1 MANKKISELE
11 SRASLS
17 LSDLMAVGD
26 PSTGYLYKTTIS
38 DLKTLTGA
46 GVVSFNGRFGTVNP
60 AEGDYTLTQL
70 GDVIITSA
78 ANNDVLKYNGSNW
91 VNTQLYTGTV
101 AQYIDGTGAYQTFPT
116 LLSSD
121 RLVTNV
127 RNTSGATITKGTV
140 VYLNG
145 SSGTLPTIAKAQ
157 ANAEST
163 STGTYG
169 VVQDNIANNANG
181 YVVVI
186 GNLTALDTS
195 AFNAGDI
202 LWLSPTVAGGYT
214 TTKPVAPNHAVYV
227 GIVTRSSNTQG
238 TIEVKIQNG
247 YELDELHNVLIT
259 SVANNDV
266 LVYETASSLWKNKAF
281 STLSTDTLDSVTG
294 RGNTTANSITV
305 GSVSA
310 AGLSNLLGQ
319 IRTFATTGNTY
330 IGATPGSAT
339 DAGYKL
345 DVNGTIRSTG
355 AFYGTQLLTGSHSFR
370 DQMYITATTDGWTKQ
385 NAYNAA
391 SAFALGFVGDLRFAP
406 SAAIKAVFSFNGSY
420 SNNGTIYHG
429 DSSLIKIFTGDAMGN
444 TIGATNINGYGIN
457 LMPTLNYTTGTS
469 NFTGIYY
476 NPTLTATTGLTHYA
490 MNLVAGLVR
499 MGTLAGTGSRM
510 VVADSAGN
518 LSTQAIPDL
527 TGYVTLDSFQTIT
540 ASKTFSVGFSLAS
553 AGGSNQLTSFA
564 NANSIHSGSA
574 GSNIFG
580 FNNSNNIYFGKGLSN
595 GGVIAWN
602 NSVVRSYTLPNADG
616 TLALTSDIPSVAG
629 VYLPLSGG
637 TLTGALNGTS
647 ATFSGDVQ
655 GANGYFSTKV
665 GIGTNNYVARLNVQT
680 TDIRIEFDQIN
691 STTGY
696 LEVLNPSRSVTNYFS
711 IYNRGFNVFTRGG
724 GNGSY
729 VQSFT
734 IADNGAAT
742 FSSSV
747 TAGGT
752 LSVASTSYFGSDMFT
767 YANGGI
773 FFNGGGNYGTG
784 VLQNSDGSLNLQ
796 AGGTIKVKITSGGD
810 VGIGGTPTAGQRLN
824 VFNTTDF
831 DIKLRKL
838 ANGGT
843 VGILFETANDF
854 SGTSQA
860 YIKAIGSGNS
870 GLSNLI
876 FGTSSAVGNTS
887 ASEMMRISSNGNVG
901 INTTNPIFRLDV
913 NGNARFIGGIET
925 TNATRI
931 FSSGNDI
938 GLQLDVSD
946 GSYGALIQATNAA
959 NSSGKN
965 LILNRYGG
973 NVGVYTTSPSATLHV
988 NGDFKTAAPTGGTAQ
1003 SWKLGEDTGTLYT
1016 ATRTIKVEIAGSIYY
1031 LLAVK
1036 SSDL

>member
-1 MANKKISELE
+1 MCDPDTVPISYLILFISMANKKISELE

-78 ANNDVLKYNGSNW
+78 ANGDVLKYNGSNW

-195 AFNAGDI
+195 AYNAGDI

-310 AGLSNLLGQ
+310 AGLSNLLGH
-319 IRTFATTGNTY
+319 IRTFVTTGNTY
-330 IGATPGSAT
+330 IGANPGSAT
-339 DAGYKL
+339 DAGFKL
-345 DVNGTIRSTG
+345 DVLGTTRLNGATSVTGVLTGSDTIRST
-355 AFYGTQLLTGSHSFR
+355 
-370 DQMYITATTDGWTKQ
+370 
-385 NAYNAA
+385 
-391 SAFALGFVGDLRFAP
+391 
-406 SAAIKAVFSFNGSY
+406 
-420 SNNGTIYHG
+420 NGTVTVSISYG
-429 DSSLIKIFTGDAMGN
+429 STAGI
-444 TIGATNINGYGIN
+444 IGT
-457 LMPTLNYTTGTS
+457 TS
-469 NFTGIYY
+469 NHSLEIRTNNTYRVGVS
-476 NPTLTATTGLTHYA
+476 TAGVV
-490 MNLVAGLVR
+490 NVS
-499 MGTLAGTGSRM
+499 TLAGTGSRI
-510 VVADSAGN
+510 VVADAAGN
-518 LSTQAIPDL
+518 LSASSEL
-527 TGYVTLDSFQTIT
+527 TGYVTLDTFQTIT

-564 NANSIHSGSA
+564 NTNSIHSGSG

-602 NSVVRSYTLPNADG
+602 NSVVRTYTLPDATG
-616 TLALTSDIPSVAG
+616 TIALTSDIPSVSG

-637 TLTGALNGTS
+637 TLTGALNGTT
-647 ATFSGDVQ
+647 ATFSSTLRTDGVINWNGTV
-655 GANGYFSTKV
+655 GALSYGSGFVTME
-665 GIGTNNYVARLNVQT
+665 TNSATQIRL
-680 TDIRIEFDQIN
+680 
-691 STTGY
+691 
-696 LEVLNPSRSVTNYFS
+696 VTN
-711 IYNRGFNVFTRGG
+711 GTTAL
-724 GNGSY
+724 
-729 VQSFT
+729 T
-734 IADNGAAT
+734 IATNQAAT

-747 TAGGT
+747 SANNFVASAGNNTTVFNSSGATTGWVQVGMNNTTGSALLGIESSVAGT
-752 LSVASTSYFGSDMFT
+752 LSTGSTA
-767 YANGGI
+767 YATI
-773 FFNGGGNYGTG
+773 IRNYTNTD
-784 VLQNSDGSLNLQ
+784 LQLATNNIVR
-796 AGGTIKVKITSGGD
+796 ATITSGGD
-810 VGIGGTPTAGQRLN
+810 IGIGGTPAAGSRLS
-824 VFNTTDF
+824 VFNTIDF

-887 ASEMMRISSNGNVG
+887 ASEMMRLTSGGALLLGTTTATYGQGGRGTFEMNGSTDNITVQKVGDSLANYIYSNASYSELYATTSWRIATNGSERMRITSDGIMLVNATSTVGWAGVKMQVTTDILSRGSVAGYFFENRTGGVTSSSNWYGWYATGGIIRMYNGSTDIFSMNGSTGAATFISDVKVKTLEVTNVG
-901 INTTNPIFRLDV
+901 TDATSSGVSTYMRITV
-913 NGNARFIGGIET
+913 NGQN
-925 TNATRI
+925 
-931 FSSGNDI
+931 
-938 GLQLDVSD
+938 
-946 GSYGALIQATNAA
+946 YLI
-959 NSSGKN
+959 
-965 LILNRYGG
+965 
-973 NVGVYTTSPSATLHV
+973 PLH
-988 NGDFKTAAPTGGTAQ
+988 GTP
-1003 SWKLGEDTGTLYT
+1003 
-1016 ATRTIKVEIAGSIYY
+1016 
-1031 LLAVK
+1031 
-1036 SSDL
+1036 